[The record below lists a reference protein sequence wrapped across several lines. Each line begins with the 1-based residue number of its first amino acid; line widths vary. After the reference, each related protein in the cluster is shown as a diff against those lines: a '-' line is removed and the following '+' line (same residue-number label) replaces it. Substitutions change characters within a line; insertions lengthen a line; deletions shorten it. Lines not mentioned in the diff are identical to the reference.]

1 MSNYSALKTAIQ
13 QAVYT
18 NGNNE
23 ITGAGLQAV
32 LLQIVNTVGDGYV
45 FAGVATAGTS
55 PGTPDDNVF
64 YIAPA
69 GTYTNFGSSYTVPT
83 GSIGVFAYDGSWTKD
98 ALYCGYGMRTDINGQ
113 VGNTGLLSHVTGQG
127 LYLVTLSSYTDVPND
142 VSNSSGVLEVMQY
155 STNYVT
161 QRLSLFGNH
170 ANGGMYFRIVDVRD
184 YSIYADWC
192 NRSVMGGGLNINNTN
207 SSSICSNDADNL
219 PNNRI
224 YGLALTSGHSVAH
237 MPFGN
242 GAMSGQIMT
251 FGKLYDRSSSDSQ
264 LIVMNDWRMYK
275 RVYWSGW
282 GEWEAVGNTFYP
294 TSMITAMLGGTTLA
308 SHLTRAGI
316 YLLSLSEVAYSDL
329 PVVPQSENYIMR
341 VENYST
347 NYVRQTIEGMSYSA
361 QYSRIVHKTNY
372 TVFRAWQSLNPITH
386 ANITDANM
394 AAICDSDW
402 NNLPNNKVFGVSL
415 SSGNTCANTIADGKL
430 LQGMLVTYG
439 KEYQRSTT
447 DVQMFFENGTGLV
460 GWRIYWGGW
469 KPWKFFNQ
477 NSGGGALITDN
488 ILAVGDSIVR
498 GYRNGGLGFLPYIGT
513 SYKNDSVSGATVS
526 NQYQEVTDIPSQLVA
541 ESAYNPAY
549 IITDGGVNDYYRS
562 LALGTIPTSPVTD
575 DAGDAALNLAT
586 FCGGLQHLFYQMIK
600 KFPNAK
606 RCYVATHPMLDWD
619 RTANSAGYTFMQ
631 LQDAVRAICKLY
643 NVAYIDVH
651 GDGIINT
658 AFSQYKASTSW
669 ADAADKDAWNAEN
682 YVDSDGIH
690 PADMGYRVGYAPII
704 LSRMSEI

>member
-1 MSNYSALKTAIQ
+1 MSNYTTLKNAVAS
-13 QAVYT
+13 AVYT
-18 NGNNE
+18 NGNGE
-23 ITGAGLQAV
+23 ITGAGLQTV
-32 LLQIVNTVGDGYV
+32 LLQIIDTVGNGYN
-45 FAGVATAGTS
+45 FMGVANEGTAA
-55 PGTPDDNVF
+55 GTPDANVF

-83 GSIGVFAYDGSWTKD
+83 GSIGVFTYNGSWSHTSIMAGIGFRD
-98 ALYCGYGMRTDINGQ
+98 DIASQIGDS
-113 VGNTGLLSHVTGQG
+113 GLLSHVIGAG
-127 LYLVTLSSYTDVPND
+127 VYLVDNISNYNDVPTD
-142 VSNSSGVLEVMQY
+142 ISSGAVLEVYQY
-155 STNYVT
+155 SYNYVM
-161 QRLSLFGNH
+161 QRLSLINNH
-170 ANGGMYFRIVDVRD
+170 GNGGMYFRIIDVRD
-184 YSIYADWC
+184 YSVYANWC
-192 NRSVMGGGLNINNTN
+192 NRSLMGGGLNINNSTAA
-207 SSSICSNDADNL
+207 SICANDVNNL
-219 PNNRI
+219 SNNRI
-224 YGLALTSGHSVAH
+224 YGLALTSGHSVVH
-237 MPFGN
+237 MPFGTD
-242 GAMSGQIMT
+242 AMNGQIIT
-251 FGKLYDRSSSDSQ
+251 FGKLYDRSASDSQ

-275 RVYWSGW
+275 RVYWGSW
-282 GEWEAVGNTFYP
+282 GEWEAIGNTFYP
-294 TSMITAMLGGTTLA
+294 IQMITAMLGGTTLT

-329 PVVPQSENYIMR
+329 PAVPQSENYIMR
-341 VENYST
+341 VESYST
-347 NYVRQTIEGMSYSA
+347 NYVRQTIEGMSYAA

-372 TVFRAWQSLNPITH
+372 TVYRAWQSLNPITH
-386 ANITDANM
+386 ANINDATM

-415 SSGNTCANTIADGKL
+415 TSGNSCANTIADGKL
-430 LQGMLVTYG
+430 LQGMLVTFG
-439 KEYQRSTT
+439 KEYTRSTT

-460 GWRIYWGGW
+460 GWRIYWSGW

-541 ESAYNPAY
+541 ESTYNPAY
-549 IITDGGVNDYYRS
+549 IITDGGVNDYNRS
-562 LALGTIPTSPVTD
+562 LALGTIPTSPVID
-575 DAGDAALNLAT
+575 DAGDALLNLAT

-606 RCYVATHPMLDWD
+606 RCYIATHPMLNWDW
-619 RTANSAGYTFMQ
+619 TPNSAGYTFTQ
-631 LQDAVRAICKLY
+631 LLDAVKAICKLY
-643 NVAYIDVH
+643 NVTYIDVH

-658 AFSQYKASTSW
+658 AFAQYKATTSY
-669 ADAADKDAWNAEN
+669 ADAEDKDAWNAEN

-704 LSRMSEI
+704 LSKMQSI